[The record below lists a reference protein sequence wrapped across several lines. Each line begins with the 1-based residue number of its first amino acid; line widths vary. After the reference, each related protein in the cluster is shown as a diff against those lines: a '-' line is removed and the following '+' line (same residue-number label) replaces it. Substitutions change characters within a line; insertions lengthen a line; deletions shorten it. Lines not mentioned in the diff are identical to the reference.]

1 MSRLYLHCLLSGQ
14 IEQELAD
21 LSAMNESLCVDNKL
35 LSCEKETITNN
46 ISALQNELKQT
57 VAELCDVKDQCW
69 SEKAQAVSLAQELSK
84 KVTQCSQQK
93 RELAEL
99 KEYLSQVAQELLHKN
114 NQLCEKESL
123 YIGIES
129 FSSQFTLKDCQKEE
143 ALVSQCDVFMDSM
156 CNFNPNVFSLYFCI

>member
-35 LSCEKETITNN
+35 L
-46 ISALQNELKQT
+46 
-57 VAELCDVKDQCW
+57 ELCDVKDQCW